1 MKNALIIFS
10 SLFITGYI
18 FTIAHAQEPPVV
30 DEIDVLIN
38 KVSQNIQSA
47 SEATKMAQKMNA
59 DIVEAKVAEKAEL
72 KAQVIAANDMVNQVQ
87 GKVTA
92 MQKVMMFFGLDT
104 AATEPDTASLNNTLR
119 INGFTDG
126 E

>member
-30 DEIDVLIN
+30 DELDILLN
-38 KVSQNIQSA
+38 RVSKNVESA
-47 SEATKMAQKMNA
+47 GEVTKMAKKMNA
-59 DIVEAKVAEKAEL
+59 ETVEAKVTEKAKL
-72 KAQVIAANDMVNQVQ
+72 KADVVAANKMVDQVQ
-87 GKVTA
+87 SKMTG

-104 AATEPDTASLNNTLR
+104 AAAEPDTLLMNNTLR
-119 INGFTDG
+119 INGF
-126 E
+126 